1 MLAEELE
8 LLDELLELLE
18 IEADDELLLDNELI
32 EIEDAVVP
40 LLPSLPVLSANV
52 QEIRIKLI
60 DNRTIKKNT
69 PFFINRF
76 S

>member
-40 LLPSLPVLSANV
+40 LLPSLPVLPANM